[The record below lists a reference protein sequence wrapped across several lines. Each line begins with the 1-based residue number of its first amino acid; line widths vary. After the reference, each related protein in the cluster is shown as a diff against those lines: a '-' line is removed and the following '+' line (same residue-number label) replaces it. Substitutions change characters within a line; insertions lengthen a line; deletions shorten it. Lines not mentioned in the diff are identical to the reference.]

1 MPRYE
6 VTAPDG
12 TRYEVNAP
20 EGASEAD
27 AVAYVRE
34 QLAGGKPVVSASR
47 QEGRQYAKEGTTIPA
62 LLNAAGGLTFGFADE
77 IAGGLRGAYEAAT
90 GGSFDEGYGKGRDFV
105 RGAVEQHQQDYP
117 VAATIGNVSGSL
129 LQAPLG
135 AVGAIGRMGALARTA
150 ATVGMGAGM
159 GAVQGAGDAESLAT
173 LPEGMA
179 QGAAIGGVT
188 SGVLSGLGGVAGA
201 VRGQIAPRLPGDWG
215 GGNAHQAALRSLGL
229 ALVRDEAT
237 GRTVLRRMQKLG
249 PEATIADAA
258 GENTRNLLDT
268 MATLPGR
275 TQDRAATLV
284 HQRQV
289 GRAGRMDAIPDALGG
304 GAKGDDIL
312 AMLAT
317 TKEELARPLYEKVD
331 KVSVPMTP
339 LLADLMERPA
349 LKSAMQ
355 YARTRVAN
363 EGGEAVE
370 KFAAALEQ
378 RGKMPLRFWDDV
390 KKGLDDL
397 YLDVK
402 RGTLTAKEAGAQ
414 ADVLKVKRAL
424 VSELDRLA
432 PVYKEARD
440 AFGGV
445 AALEAM
451 VEDGRRALTMKPA
464 EIKSLLFKAD
474 ASEIEAFRLGA
485 ADALREKIG
494 TRAGQTNLLNAQ
506 FDRNTRDLLK
516 DIFGNQRGYREAMST
531 LLAEGQLKRLEKVGR
546 GSQTAGR
553 EARMEDA
560 GLGFAADAAQA
571 ASAVTT
577 GSPSGI
583 ISAARSLGGRLQVP
597 ETVRDEIGKMLM
609 LRSGGSLRGTP
620 TNEIIGKIDQA
631 VQLMQRGYSQAA
643 AIEAVIGA
651 NIINQ

>member
-12 TRYEVNAP
+12 QRYEVNAP
-20 EGASEAD
+20 SGATEED
-27 AVAYVRE
+27 ALAYVQE
-34 QLAGGKPVVSASR
+34 QLARGKNVPSADR
-47 QEGRQYAKEGTTIPA
+47 EAGRKYAREGTTVPA

-77 IAGGLRGAYEAAT
+77 IAGGLRGGYEAAT
-90 GGSFDEGYGKGRDFV
+90 GGSFGEGYGKGRDFV
-105 RGAVEQHQQDYP
+105 RGAVEQHQRDYP
-117 VAATIGNVSGSL
+117 VASTIGNVAGSL

-135 AVGAIGRMGALARTA
+135 AVGAVGRMGALGRA
-150 ATVGMGAGM
+150 ASTVGMGAGF
-159 GAVQGAGDAESLAT
+159 GALQGAGDAESIAA
-173 LPEGMA
+173 LPESMA
-179 QGAAIGGVT
+179 QGAAVGGA
-188 SGVLSGLGGVAGA
+188 SAGVLSGLGAVAGA
-201 VRGQIAPRLPGDWG
+201 VGKQVGPRLPAFG
-215 GGNAHQAALRSLGL
+215 GAQAHQLALRQLGL

-237 GRTVLRRMQKLG
+237 GRTVLRRMDKLG
-249 PEATIADAA
+249 PEAVIADAA
-258 GENTRNLLDT
+258 GENARNLLDT
-268 MATLPGR
+268 MATLPGQ
-275 TQDRAATLV
+275 TQNRAANLI

-317 TKEELARPLYEKVD
+317 TKEEIAKPLYD
-331 KVSVPMTP
+331 KVNKISIQMTP
-339 LLADLMERPA
+339 ELADLMDRPA
-349 LKSAMQ
+349 MKSAMQ

-363 EGGEAVE
+363 EGGAATEQ
-370 KFAAALEQ
+370 FAAALEQ
-378 RGKMPLRFWDDV
+378 RGTMPLRFWDDV

-414 ADVLKVKRAL
+414 SDILKVKRAL

-445 AALEAM
+445 AALETM
-451 VEDGRRALTMKPA
+451 IEEGRRALTMKPS
-464 EIKSLLFKAD
+464 EIKSILFRAD
-474 ASEIEAFRLGA
+474 ASEVDAFRLGA

-506 FDRNTRDLLK
+506 FDRNTREQLNY
-516 DIFGNQRGYREAMST
+516 IFGNQRGYRDAMST
-531 LLAEGQLKRLEKVGR
+531 ILAEGQLKRLEKVGR

-560 GLGFAADAAQA
+560 SVGVVTDAANAAAA
-571 ASAVTT
+571 ASGGSVT
-577 GSPSGI
+577 GMI
-583 ISAARSLGGRLQVP
+583 NAARSLGGRLGTP
-597 ETVRDEIGKMLM
+597 EVVRDEIGKMLM

-620 TNEIIGKIDQA
+620 TNEIIAKIDQA

-643 AIEAVIGA
+643 AVEAVLGA